1 MVGKDAFLSLEY
13 LQSESRQAEAMP
25 AKEAAFRRLYLNQ
38 WPEQA
43 DNAFIDLQTFDTSA
57 RHPTTEIEIRGRQAY
72 GGLDVGAVSD
82 LTPLVWVVPCPHI
95 EGAWDVF
102 VRVFLPE
109 AALTT
114 SRNADLY
121 RSWRDAGW
129 LTLTPGE
136 VVDYRR
142 VTDAILAD
150 ARQLDIRRLT
160 IDAKFQGIQIAT
172 TLADQG
178 VPVMEM
184 PQTHTAFAAPM
195 KELERLLRSGMLHH
209 GRIRSCGGV
218 WQTLWSRRITTAA

>member
-1 MVGKDAFLSLEY
+1 
-13 LQSESRQAEAMP
+13 
-25 AKEAAFRRLYLNQ
+25 
-38 WPEQA
+38 
-43 DNAFIDLQTFDTSA
+43 
-57 RHPTTEIEIRGRQAY
+57 
-72 GGLDVGAVSD
+72 VSD
-82 LTPLVWVVPCPHI
+82 LTPLVWVVPCRHT

-109 AALTT
+109 AALHN

-121 RSWRDAGW
+121 RSWRDAEW
-129 LTLTPGE
+129 LTLTPGD

-142 VTDAILAD
+142 VTEAILAD

-160 IDAKFQGIQIAT
+160 IDAKFQGVQIAQ

-195 KELERLLRSGMLHH
+195 KELGHLLKSGMLHH
-209 GRIRSCGGV
+209 GANPILRWCLANLVVKADHDGGLKPDKRRSHEKIDAVVGV
-218 WQTLWSRRITTAA
+218 AMALDGVVRQPMHAGSVHDTRGIEFIQESLLSTALNLWVASGQRHMATAL